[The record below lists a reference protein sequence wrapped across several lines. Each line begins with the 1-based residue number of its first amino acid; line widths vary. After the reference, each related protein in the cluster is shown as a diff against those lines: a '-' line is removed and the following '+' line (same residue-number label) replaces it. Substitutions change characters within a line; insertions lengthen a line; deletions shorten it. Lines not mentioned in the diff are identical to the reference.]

1 MPINHLLTDKR
12 IQKQALA
19 QGLLKQSE
27 LDQLL
32 ASLPDLRDQVATDDD
47 GTRSETTSRQDV

>member
-1 MPINHLLTDKR
+1 MPINQLLTDKR

-47 GTRSETTSRQDV
+47 GVRSETTSRQDD